1 MLHTEAQNEA
11 LAGAIRESARQAG
24 WWIRVSTA
32 ESYARSAIRG
42 RYALPGARPAFP
54 MSFGMTDEQFT
65 AVKMLIYGYS

>member
-11 LAGAIRESARQAG
+11 LAGAIRESARQAV
-24 WWIRVSTA
+24 WWSGASIV
-32 ESYARSAIRG
+32 ESYACSAIRG
-42 RYALPGARPAFP
+42 RYALPGARPALP